1 MVTQH
6 ATRRS
11 VEPSPAL
18 DAVLGEVASLGILVP
33 DRDGV
38 RVYLSE
44 HPDMADLTRRVC
56 ARAAARL
63 GTAAQVSLEVYRD
76 PEADDEDL
84 AVYFRQR
91 QYDEGIMAA
100 IDGVWPEYA
109 RELADMSGYI
119 LLTTD
124 FQPPR

>member
-1 MVTQH
+1 MVTQR
-6 ATRRS
+6 ATERS
-11 VEPSPAL
+11 PGPSPAL
-18 DAVLGEVASLGILVP
+18 EAVLGEVTSLGVLVP
-33 DRDGV
+33 DPDEV

-56 ARAAARL
+56 AKAMARL

-76 PEADDEDL
+76 PEADEEDL

-109 RELADMSGYI
+109 RDLANTSGYI
-119 LLTTD
+119 MLTTD